1 MGSQKPNGDTGKD
14 ISDRARKEK
23 EMRITMIHV
32 SSTLSSDGGR
42 LISAL
47 LKREGHSVKS
57 VFLARSKPHVY
68 EEKELEPLND
78 VLKESDLV
86 MIGVYSS
93 YAIRAV
99 QVTAFVRKRYPG
111 MKVIW
116 GGPHCISVPELAL
129 RYADGTCF
137 SEGDEAV
144 PEMVR
149 RMEAGEDYSTIPNMA
164 FNLNGN
170 LIINRIL
177 DPFTDLDG
185 LPFYDYDFE
194 DQFLLNQG
202 LFPMTPEIFRERSS
216 GYPYFI
222 PTYYFTTSRGCP
234 HKCTYCN
241 NRRYIDMFG
250 HNPLRFQSVERVIV
264 ELEHIFSR
272 LGFFELVAFGDDDFF
287 LRPKRQ
293 IREFA
298 EKFRKRI
305 GLPFGLAV
313 SANTY
318 DREKMELLLEAG
330 LRFIQMGVQ
339 SGSQRTLD
347 DVYDR
352 SIKISKTKEV
362 VRQIAPY
369 HRTHGL
375 DFLLD
380 FIVDNPYETRDDII
394 ETYRYLVDLP
404 LHVMVNFFYLVFFPG
419 TPIYERALRDGL
431 IRPFDERAFRFYIHS
446 KVQYQKNYETFLI
459 LLERYLRRRSSLRAR
474 IPQAMLHMLGSQILR
489 RMSSLL
495 PESFYGYMSG
505 VVQ

>member
-1 MGSQKPNGDTGKD
+1 V
-14 ISDRARKEK
+14 
-23 EMRITMIHV
+23 RIALINV
-32 SSTLSSDGGR
+32 SSTLTSDGCR

-47 LKREGHSVKS
+47 LKRAGHSVKS
-57 VFLARSKPHVY
+57 VFLARSEPHVY
-68 EEKELEPLND
+68 GEKELEPLND
-78 VLKESDLV
+78 ILKESDLV

-99 QVTAFVRKRYPG
+99 HVTAFVRKRYPG

-116 GGPHCISVPELAL
+116 GGPHCISVPELVL

-149 RMEAGEDYSTIPNMA
+149 RMEAGENYTTTPNMA
-164 FNLNGN
+164 FNLNGTR
-170 LIINRIL
+170 IINKTL

-185 LPFYDYDFE
+185 LPFYDYEFE
-194 DQFLLNQG
+194 DQFLLNRG
-202 LFPMTPEIFRERSS
+202 LFLMSPERFRERSA
-216 GYPYFI
+216 GYPYYI

-234 HKCTYCN
+234 HKCSYCN
-241 NRRYIDMFG
+241 NCRYVAMFG
-250 HNPLRFQSVERVIV
+250 RNPMRFHSVERVIV
-264 ELEHIFSR
+264 ELEHVLSR
-272 LGFFELVAFGDDDFF
+272 LDFFKLVGFGDDDFF
-287 LRPKRQ
+287 MRPKRQ
-293 IREFA
+293 IQEFA
-298 EKFRKRI
+298 EKYKKRI
-305 GLPFGLAV
+305 GLPFGVAV

-318 DREKMELLLEAG
+318 DREKMELLLDGG
-330 LRFIQMGVQ
+330 LGFIQMGVQ
-339 SGSQRTLD
+339 SGSQRVLSE
-347 DVYDR
+347 VYSR
-352 SIKISKTKEV
+352 NIKISKTKEV

-380 FIVDNPYETRDDII
+380 FIIDNPYETRDDII

-404 LHVMVNFFYLVFFPG
+404 LYVMVNIFFLAFFPG
-419 TPIYERALRDGL
+419 TPIYERALRDGM
-431 IRPFDERAFRFYIHS
+431 IRPFDEKAFRFYIKS

-459 LLERYLRRRSSLRAR
+459 LLERYLRRRSSLRIH
-474 IPQAMLHMLGSQILR
+474 IPRAMLHMLGSQALR

-495 PESFYGYMSG
+495 PESFYAHLSS

>member
-1 MGSQKPNGDTGKD
+1 
-14 ISDRARKEK
+14 
-23 EMRITMIHV
+23 MRIALINV
-32 SSTLSSDGGR
+32 SSTLTSDGCR

-47 LKREGHSVKS
+47 LKRTGHSVKS
-57 VFLARSKPHVY
+57 VFLARSEPRVY
-68 EEKELEPLND
+68 GEKELEPLD
-78 VLKESDLV
+78 DILKESDLV

-99 QVTAFVRKRYPG
+99 HVTAFVRKRYPG

-116 GGPHCISVPELAL
+116 GGPHCISAPEESL
-129 RYADGTCF
+129 RYADGVCF

-149 RMEAGEDYSTIPNMA
+149 RMEAGEDYLTSPNMA
-164 FNLNGN
+164 FNLNGTT
-170 LIINRIL
+170 IINRTL

-185 LPFYDYDFE
+185 LPFYDYEFE
-194 DQFLLNQG
+194 DQFLLNRG
-202 LFPMTPEIFRERSS
+202 LFPMSPERFRERSA
-216 GYPYFI
+216 GYPYYI

-234 HKCTYCN
+234 HKCAYCN
-241 NRRYIDMFG
+241 NCRYVAMFG
-250 HNPLRFQSVERVIV
+250 RNPMRFHRVERVIV
-264 ELEHIFSR
+264 ELEHILSR
-272 LGFFELVAFGDDDFF
+272 LDFFKMVGFGDDDFF
-287 LRPKRQ
+287 MRPKRQ

-298 EKFRKRI
+298 EKYKKRI
-305 GLPFGLAV
+305 GLPYGVAV

-318 DREKMELLLEAG
+318 DREKMELLLEGG

-339 SGSQRTLD
+339 SGSQRILD
-347 DVYDR
+347 EVYDR
-352 SIKISKTKEV
+352 NIKVSKTKEV

-369 HRTHGL
+369 HRSHGL

-380 FIVDNPYETRDDII
+380 FILDNPYETRDDII

-404 LHVMVNFFYLVFFPG
+404 LHVMVNIFFLAFFPG
-419 TPIYERALRDGL
+419 TPIYERALRDGV
-431 IRPFDERAFRFYIHS
+431 IRPFDEKAFRFYIKS

-459 LLERYLRRRSSLRAR
+459 LLERYLRRRSSLRTH
-474 IPQAMLHMLGSQILR
+474 IPGAMLDMLGSQILR

-495 PESFYGYMSG
+495 PGSFYAYLSG